1 MDNICSSWI
10 LAFRQWTG
18 SLFCPTRFKSEES
31 FHNGY
36 NKMRSKKGNGEN
48 QNQCKPSRSI
58 RPTWTPNIPVNNWR
72 KKLKRL
78 TLKKRDREHFKIR
91 NFISSLLR
99 LAKRVKRPQK
109 SNSWNPIVELELKI
123 RAESARAALR
133 CAAIDVHLFFN
144 WSANC
149 VRNIKSTRISID
161 LHYSGDV
168 IAVRSMNTTQTC
180 SLDSI
185 KITQK

>member
-1 MDNICSSWI
+1 MNRFFVLSYSLRERGEFFTMATAKCEVKRETEKIRIIARRAVASDQHEHQTFQWI
-10 LAFRQWTG
+10 I
-18 SLFCPTRFKSEES
+18 EE
-31 FHNGY
+31 
-36 NKMRSKKGNGEN
+36 
-48 QNQCKPSRSI
+48 
-58 RPTWTPNIPVNNWR
+58 

-99 LAKRVKRPQK
+99 LAKRVKRPRK

-133 CAAIDVHLFFN
+133 CAAIDVHIFFY

-168 IAVRSMNTTQTC
+168 IAVQSMNTTQTC

-185 KITQK
+185 KIIKK